1 MFRLITLITFFWCMS
16 SGFAG
21 AQNEVVDAQYGV
33 IPDSLF
39 RMQAPSADAAETPYT
54 ITNKEVDVFFQEA
67 GGSIIAVLRHHMRL
81 KVFDASAPEAS
92 AVTIPYYYDDDMER
106 ISNIRGSTHLP
117 SGEQVQLD
125 NNSIKTIDIN
135 GRYKVKEFTMP
146 AIEDGAVLEYS
157 YVIHRRYIE
166 ELPDFYLSQKVPTS
180 HAKMTITYPQYLRYE
195 SVVEKYDGPLHHDF
209 AYTDTSS
216 VPKIFTLPRPDPV
229 ITERWVASDI
239 PRVKEEAF
247 ISSLDDYRAKIKFI
261 LKEFGLPRQELDTSW
276 EVVVAKLRRNT
287 NPLTEIKKYREA
299 QALGESMAQEHPG
312 ASPQALQARIYRY
325 LNERVRFSGTYAPYS
340 TTPDSTVLAGEA
352 TDQAA
357 INQTLLAMLHGAG
370 IEAYPLLASTR
381 SSGTINREF
390 PSFYQFNAL
399 AVRSEI
405 EGEEYIMDASFPYSQ
420 PNLIPVEMNN
430 GEGLL
435 LRDTSFTWIPLQ
447 TEENTVGIRVQ
458 VEGQLQADGTLTGEI
473 VSHQRGYPAQVIRQQ
488 KADGQSDAEV
498 LTQTIFDGYSQV
510 SVSDARITQLQ
521 SYSDP
526 VEIRAR
532 FEIENYATSFS
543 DGLRFRPM
551 LVGYQMENPFE
562 NTNRELPITLT
573 APEHLQVSYD
583 ISLPQGYG
591 MESGTESHALD
602 LPGAVFEESYDMQPG
617 NLNYEYKIDISRQ
630 NFAVEQF
637 DQLYR
642 LYERWVE
649 LSNSY
654 WLIER

>member
-1 MFRLITLITFFWCMS
+1 MG

-21 AQNEVVDAQYGV
+21 AQDEVTDAQYGV

-39 RMQAPSADAAETPYT
+39 DMQAPDDVSETPYI
-54 ITNKEVDVFFQEA
+54 ITNKEVDVSFQET
-67 GGSIIAVLRHHMRL
+67 GGSIIAVMRHHMRL
-81 KVFDASAPEAS
+81 KVYDASDREAS
-92 AVTIPYYYDDDMER
+92 VVTIPYYYDDDMEQM
-106 ISNIRGSTHLP
+106 SDIRASTHLP

-125 NNSIKTIDIN
+125 NNTIKTIDIN

-146 AIEDGAVLEYS
+146 AVEDGAVLEYS

-166 ELPDFYLSQKVPTS
+166 ELPDFHLSQKVPTS
-180 HAKMTITYPQYLRYE
+180 HAKMAITYPHYLRYE
-195 SVVEKYDGPLHHDF
+195 SVVENFDGSLSHDF

-239 PRVKEEAF
+239 PPVKEEAF
-247 ISSLDDYRAKIKFI
+247 ISSLDDYRGKIKFI

-276 EVVVAKLRRNT
+276 EVVIAKLRRNN
-287 NPLTEIKKYREA
+287 NPLTEIKKYKQAR
-299 QALGESMAQEHPG
+299 ALGDSIASAEPE
-312 ASPQALQARIYRY
+312 ASPQALQDSIYHY
-325 LNERVRFSGTYAPYS
+325 LNERVRFSGSHAPYS
-340 TTPDSTVLAGEA
+340 TTSDSVVLSGTS

-357 INQTLLAMLHGAG
+357 INQTLVAMLRGAG
-370 IEAYPLLASTR
+370 IKADPLLASTR

-405 EGEEYIMDASFPYSQ
+405 EGEDYILDASFPYSQ

-435 LRDTSFTWIPLQ
+435 LGENSFSWIPLQ
-447 TEENTVGIRVQ
+447 TEDNTVDIRVE
-458 VEGQLQADGTLTGEI
+458 VDGQLQADGTLTGEI
-473 VSHQRGYPAQVIRQQ
+473 VSDQRGYTAQRIRQQ
-488 KADGQSDAEV
+488 KADGQSDTEV
-498 LTQTIFDGYSQV
+498 LRQTIFDGYSQLSTEDV
-510 SVSDARITQLQ
+510 TITQLQ
-521 SYSDP
+521 SYTDP
-526 VEIRAR
+526 VEIRAK
-532 FEIENYATSFS
+532 FEIEDYATSFT

-562 NTNRELPITLT
+562 STNRKLPVTLT

-583 ISLPQGYG
+583 ISLPPGFG
-591 MESGTESHALD
+591 MESGTESRALD
-602 LPGAVFEESYDMQPG
+602 LPGALFEESYDMQRDH
-617 NLNYEYKIDISRQ
+617 LSYEYKIDISRQ

-649 LSNSY
+649 LSNSH
-654 WLIER
+654 WLIEH